1 MPVHRRDLARS
12 ALLVVLATTPATAWA
27 RSGKPARHGA
37 ARRGIAVWY
46 GEDRQGQTMANGRPF
61 DASARTAASLHF
73 PLGTRVRV
81 TDLETRKSVAVTIT
95 DTTVPGS
102 RVLIDLSRGASR
114 ALGIET
120 RGKARVEVVPIG
132 FDRTQARRRAGAE
145 R

>member
-1 MPVHRRDLARS
+1 MRRRDLAHAAWL
-12 ALLVVLATTPATAWA
+12 ALLGMAPATAWA
-27 RSGKPARHGA
+27 RSGKPTKHGA

-61 DASARTAASLHF
+61 DASARTGASVHF

-81 TDLETRKSVAVTIT
+81 TDLETRKSVTVTIT

-102 RVLIDLSRGASR
+102 RVLIDLSRGAGR

-132 FDRTQARRRAGAE
+132 FDRTQAKRRGEAG